1 MKCERLWGERCPVG
15 AGHDGYQAGM
25 RENGYDG
32 KRFPVKPGMTTA
44 EPGMTCNRPGMTK

>member
-1 MKCERLWGERCPVG
+1 MPGQ

-32 KRFPVKPGMTTA
+32 KRCPVGA
-44 EPGMTCNRPGMTK
+44 GHNEIEI